1 MKEQWVVT
9 VFWDYEPSEVY
20 GTFPSEEEAIAWV
33 DRQTETTQLDGYA
46 FAVNRVRDLE
56 EFKK

>member
-20 GTFPSEEEAIAWV
+20 GMFPSEEEAIAWG
-33 DRQTETTQLDGYA
+33 QTEVAPLDGYA

>member
-1 MKEQWVVT
+1 MEEQWIVT

-20 GTFPSEEEAIAWV
+20 GMFLSEEEAIAWV
-33 DRQTETTQLDGYA
+33 ERQTEVASVDGYA
-46 FAVNRVRDLE
+46 FAVNRVRDLK